1 MTKSVTANT
10 SWFIVH
16 IWIQKNIKFLLVV
29 KRNKNIII
37 FLSKFPGP
45 LCMYCGEF
53 WETVTV
59 IEICRKHCDLEGQ
72 GTMKWFH
79 NKIEQNWRQLMW
91 QSCVAWSERLW
102 NNNHPWFGRSWL
114 TGVHFFRRMA
124 YCFPTSM
131 GGANPENKWSKQV
144 DTGPQYPSTGL
155 RSRVTWPSISGSSH
169 TRFPLTYSPRGHSLS
184 QHTSK
189 DRDATMS
196 WGERAAYALSKGW
209 ACKWS
214 PWEGP
219 KSPVQEK
226 DPGERPVFYLT
237 NGREENMGHM
247 CPVAGT
253 QGPLGCLC
261 RTLCC
266 KASCQGSSSPF

>member
-45 LCMYCGEF
+45 LCAYCGEF

-114 TGVHFFRRMA
+114 TGVCFFRMA
-124 YCFPTSM
+124 YCFPKSM

-144 DTGPQYPSTGL
+144 DTGPQYLRTGPRPSHKHFRFKSHLIPSYILTMWSQPQPTHLQGQGRHHVL
-155 RSRVTWPSISGSSH
+155 RR
-169 TRFPLTYSPRGHSLS
+169 
-184 QHTSK
+184 K
-189 DRDATMS
+189 
-196 WGERAAYALSKGW
+196 
-209 ACKWS
+209 
-214 PWEGP
+214 
-219 KSPVQEK
+219 
-226 DPGERPVFYLT
+226 
-237 NGREENMGHM
+237 
-247 CPVAGT
+247 
-253 QGPLGCLC
+253 GCLC
-261 RTLCC
+261 SVKRL
-266 KASCQGSSSPF
+266 SM